1 MAWNNVLLSKK
12 FILYKEG
19 ISNKSVEEFFIQN
32 KVDYYLKTDDNEL
45 SYLDDGFIVIK
56 SPGIP
61 NDTIFL
67 LQCKRLKI
75 KVINDIELFYLLRS
89 DINYIGITGSCGKT
103 TTCNLLY
110 NIMKEKY
117 KVYVCGNIGI
127 PIFKFINMQLD
138 FLIVELSSYQ
148 LEYIYKFKPKYFII
162 LNIFNHHL
170 NHHHSFNN
178 YLSSKLNPLKNMD
191 SSDTLIINEV
201 LSRYVRRRNV
211 VFQIFTFSNSG
222 KSDAINEDNLLIF
235 KDKKLDVSNIEF
247 FKYDYNKENFLSLFI
262 LLSLLEINNYKEIIL
277 DFKNLPNRM
286 EEVINKNDLIVIND
300 SKSTSFNALNE
311 GIKYCLKMY
320 KDYEIVV
327 IMGGKIDYDEIIQ
340 NVNIIKALD
349 DYKVYCYGENKEL
362 INKLIKCKIFISLK
376 DVIENLDIK
385 KKLVILFSP
394 AAQSFDQFSSYEE
407 RGETF
412 KKLIINK
419 LKN

>member
-1 MAWNNVLLSKK
+1 
-12 FILYKEG
+12 
-19 ISNKSVEEFFIQN
+19 
-32 KVDYYLKTDDNEL
+32 
-45 SYLDDGFIVIK
+45 
-56 SPGIP
+56 
-61 NDTIFL
+61 
-67 LQCKRLKI
+67 
-75 KVINDIELFYLLRS
+75 
-89 DINYIGITGSCGKT
+89 
-103 TTCNLLY
+103 
-110 NIMKEKY
+110 
-117 KVYVCGNIGI
+117 
-127 PIFKFINMQLD
+127 
-138 FLIVELSSYQ
+138 
-148 LEYIYKFKPKYFII
+148 
-162 LNIFNHHL
+162 
-170 NHHHSFNN
+170 
-178 YLSSKLNPLKNMD
+178 MD

-201 LSRYVRRRNV
+201 LSRYVRRQNKL
-211 VFQIFTFSNSG
+211 FQIFTFSNSG

-235 KDKKLDVSNIEF
+235 KDKKLDVSNIDF

-311 GIKYCLKMY
+311 GIKYCLKNY
-320 KDYEIVV
+320 KDYEIIV

-349 DYKVYCYGENKEL
+349 NYKVYCYGENKEL
-362 INKLIKCKIFISLK
+362 INKLIKCKIFNSLK